1 MGDQCSSGAI
11 IGHVGI
17 SFSVQC
23 AGEWH
28 CSFWSRLQWTTLI
41 GVAFFGDAQSANLTP
56 CLNWLSWGFYSEKYI
71 KAARTSLSRY
81 PYREWVTAPDAESWL
96 WPSCESICGYNRRSW
111 VIHVACPFVSNENQ
125 TWEAIY
131 KMVSHADAEYYSS
144 VCLFG
149 WRTTLCT
156 TRIIFLCPR
165 SIFYLCFR
173 PFIIILINCMSSKVA
188 RPNHITLLKLLAAI
202 PILPG

>member
-28 CSFWSRLQWTTLI
+28 RSFWSRLQWTTLI

-81 PYREWVTAPDAESWL
+81 PYRERVTAPDAESWL

-111 VIHVACPFVSNENQ
+111 VIHVACPMRTRLEKRYIKWIKWYHTQ
-125 TWEAIY
+125 TQSTILLSA
-131 KMVSHADAEYYSS
+131 SS
-144 VCLFG
+144 VGGRHYVRQGSFFCAHEAFF
-149 WRTTLCT
+149 
-156 TRIIFLCPR
+156 IFASGRL
-165 SIFYLCFR
+165 
-173 PFIIILINCMSSKVA
+173 
-188 RPNHITLLKLLAAI
+188 
-202 PILPG
+202 